1 MLEVGRVLDGYR
13 IVALHAIGGMA
24 TVYRAE
30 HVATGRH
37 VALKVSD
44 ARYSLVHE
52 CAALAAISSPY
63 VVGYVAAGETDGIAF
78 VAVDWLDGDD
88 LRTVLARGA
97 MPIDATI
104 RIATELCRA
113 LAAVHAAGYVH
124 RDLKPANV
132 IIAGRGATLLDFGL
146 AQRIGPDRL
155 ARLGTAAYLAPELI
169 SRAGHALVDP
179 RGDLYALGCVVF
191 ECLAGVPPFET
202 GNTAQ
207 ILLRHLLEP
216 VARVR
221 TLRSEVPLW
230 LDELVDRLLRKDPGD
245 RLRDGAELLA
255 AFEAG
260 EAGAVVPAATP
271 AADHAHAF
279 ALVRVGEARGQET
292 IELVEHETVDELAA
306 ICRSFALRIDAPLD
320 VIVLT
325 ASDVDPRDQLR
336 RLVGASVRMVAERG
350 DVRAAIVTG
359 ATRES
364 ISRGHA
370 LLARVPLGAVY
381 ADDETR
387 RIAPAGCAQFTALG
401 DGTGALQVTAMAA
414 SPATPSTLVGR
425 DDIIRRLRTVPR
437 SGFAILVGEAG
448 TGKSAILEAVR
459 STSTPAIEG
468 QLHLAQA
475 PYHAMRAWFAS
486 WCLRI
491 GVVDEATLR
500 GALVRRLGRRGALHA
515 RELARLLDFAA
526 VASTPANASRDSLES
541 AIVDGLDAAL
551 ADDDVLVVDN
561 AQWLDSGSAA
571 ALVRWLDRAD
581 RQPLLLA
588 ARHELFAANAHLAER
603 ATLALTLEPL
613 DVEHSTALVAR
624 NEPGLTAAAVAAI
637 VRDAE
642 GHPLLLLEL
651 AHAAAA
657 GVARAPSTAIG
668 LVQAR
673 LLRLSPDA
681 RHVLATAAVLGGTI
695 DRDAL
700 GATDH
705 VDELVAARILATD
718 RDDPRA
724 LRFTTALVEEAAYA
738 LIPDD
743 ERRAVHAA
751 IARDL
756 ARDAATE
763 PAVLYRHAVGAD
775 DLELVTLAHVLA
787 AERAV
792 RLFDFEAARDAAR
805 EGVASGATGEL
816 LARLRLCEAESVLVA
831 EHYAEAD
838 VRAREAADS
847 LPHGSMR
854 WALAG
859 SVRTRAVHRRLE
871 PAASI
876 ALFDELAAQTCD
888 AGPPEALRLQCLI
901 QIAASLILTGHLN
914 EGEARS
920 VIVEGLATAQAHT
933 AEVDASLSALR
944 GRRAHATGDWDRGRD
959 QFERAAGLH
968 DRNGNLL
975 EAALARLNVG
985 HAWFE
990 LGEVERAID
999 VTRGVVAEATEL
1011 ELPFALGYARFML
1024 GCLLR
1029 REGTDLVAARAQLE
1043 RALEDGDEDPRRAGE
1058 IAVELALDALVRDDL
1073 ARATR
1078 DAERASELL
1087 ARAPTHLPQTCAV
1100 RALVCLRAATS
1111 RRHSCGWSVLAWRW
1125 RRSESWSRICRSC
1138 APSSSRSASQPA
1150 IRERWSTR
1158 TSRSTSSPIANAASC
1173 GPSSCRDFARE
1184 QITRGCAFSCFRS
1197 PRVER
1202 ARRNVE
1208 LNRRNAI
1215 LDGTKR

>member
-1 MLEVGRVLDGYR
+1 MLEVGCVIDGYR

-30 HVATGRH
+30 HVATGRR

-63 VVGYVAAGETDGIAF
+63 VVGYVAAGTTNGMAF

-113 LAAVHAAGYVH
+113 LADVHAAGYVH

-132 IIAGRGATLLDFGL
+132 IVAAGGATLLDFGL

-155 ARLGTAAYLAPELI
+155 ARLGTAAYLAPELVAR
-169 SRAGHALVDP
+169 SGHPIVDP
-179 RGDLYALGCVVF
+179 RGDLYALGCMVF
-191 ECLAGVPPFET
+191 ECLAGVPPFD
-202 GNTAQ
+202 GNAAQ
-207 ILLRHLLEP
+207 ILLRQLLEP

-221 TLRSEVPLW
+221 TLRPEVPLW
-230 LDELVDRLLRKDPGD
+230 LDELLDRLLRKDPGD
-245 RLRDGAELLA
+245 RPRDGGELLA

-260 EAGAVVPAATP
+260 EAGAVITAEART
-271 AADHAHAF
+271 DHYAHGF
-279 ALVRVGEARGQET
+279 ALVRVGDAQGHET
-292 IELVEHETVDELAA
+292 MELVDHDAVDELAA
-306 ICRSFALRIDAPLD
+306 ICRLFALRVDPLLD
-320 VIVLT
+320 VIVLL
-325 ASDVDPRDQLR
+325 ASDADPRDQLR
-336 RLVGASVRMVAERG
+336 RLLGASVRMVAERG
-350 DVRAAIVTG
+350 DVSAAIVTG
-359 ATRES
+359 ATHES

-370 LLARVPLGAVY
+370 LLARVPLGMAY

-401 DGTGALQVTAMAA
+401 DGTGAHRVTAITASAA
-414 SPATPSTLVGR
+414 MPNTLVGR
-425 DDIIRRLRTVPR
+425 DEIIRRLRTVPR
-437 SGFAILVGEAG
+437 AGFAILLGEAG
-448 TGKSAILEAVR
+448 MGKSAILEAVR
-459 STSTPAIEG
+459 SASAPPVEG
-468 QLHLAQA
+468 QLHLSGA

-486 WCLRI
+486 WCARI
-491 GVVDEATLR
+491 GVADEATLR

-526 VASTPANASRDSLES
+526 VASMPANASSDLLES

-551 ADDDVLVVDN
+551 ADDDALVVDN
-561 AQWLDSGSAA
+561 AQWLDSASAA

-581 RQPLLLA
+581 RPQLLLA
-588 ARHELFAANAHLAER
+588 GRPELRTAHPHLAAH

-613 DVEHSTALVAR
+613 DVEHSMALVVRSA
-624 NEPGLTAAAVAAI
+624 PGLTAAAVSAI

-651 AHAAAA
+651 AHVAAT

-668 LVQAR
+668 LLQAR
-673 LLRLSPDA
+673 LSKLSRDA
-681 RHVLATAAVLGGTI
+681 KHVLATAAVIGGTI
-695 DRDAL
+695 DRAAL
-700 GATDH
+700 GASAY
-705 VDELVAARILATD
+705 VDEVVAAKILASD

-724 LRFTTALVEEAAYA
+724 LRFTTSLVEEAAYA
-738 LIPDD
+738 LISDD

-756 ARDAATE
+756 ARAASTE
-763 PAVLYRHAVGAD
+763 PAVLYRHAVGAG

-805 EGVASGATGEL
+805 EGVASAATGEL
-816 LARLRLCEAESVLVA
+816 LARLRLCEAESLLVA

-847 LPHGSMR
+847 LPRGSMR

-876 ALFDELAAQTCD
+876 ALFDELAAQTCG
-888 AGPPEALRLQCLI
+888 AGPPEALQLQCLI
-901 QIAASLILTGHLN
+901 QIAASLILTGHLD

-920 VIVEGLATAQAHT
+920 VIVEELATTQART
-933 AEVDASLSALR
+933 VEVDASLHALR
-944 GRRAHATGDWDRGRD
+944 GRRAHASGNWDRCRD
-959 QFERAAGLH
+959 QFEHAAALY

-985 HAWFE
+985 LACFE
-990 LGEVERAID
+990 LGEVERAIE
-999 VTRGVVAEATEL
+999 VTHGVVAEATEL

-1029 REGTDLVAARAQLE
+1029 RQGTDLVAARAHLE

-1058 IAVELALDALVRDDL
+1058 IAVELALDALDRDDL
-1073 ARATR
+1073 APATR
-1078 DAERASELL
+1078 HAERASELL
-1087 ARAPTHLPQTCAV
+1087 ARAPSHVAQTCAV
-1100 RALVCLRAATS
+1100 RALVCLRAGDAAAAQ
-1111 RRHSCGWSVLAWRW
+1111 AW
-1125 RRSESWSRICRSC
+1125 
-1138 APSSSRSASQPA
+1138 
-1150 IRERWSTR
+1150 
-1158 TSRSTSSPIANAASC
+1158 
-1173 GPSSCRDFARE
+1173 
-1184 QITRGCAFSCFRS
+1184 
-1197 PRVER
+1197 VER
-1202 ARRNVE
+1202 ARVAVAPLGIMVEDLSLVRGVE
-1208 LNRRNAI
+1208 LEVCLAAGDPRTPEYARIAFEELADRERRLVRPELVPRFRARADHARLRALVVSI
-1215 LDGTKR
+1215 TKS

>member
-1 MLEVGRVLDGYR
+1 VLEVGCVIDGYR

-24 TVYRAE
+24 TIYRAE
-30 HVATGRH
+30 HVATGRR

-52 CAALAAISSPY
+52 CAALAAISSPH
-63 VVGYVAAGETDGIAF
+63 VVGYVAAGTTSDGLPF

-132 IIAGRGATLLDFGL
+132 IVTRGGATLLDFGL

-155 ARLGTAAYLAPELI
+155 ARLGTAAYLAPELVAR
-169 SRAGHALVDP
+169 SAHAIVDP
-179 RGDLYALGCVVF
+179 RGDLYALGCMMF

-202 GNTAQ
+202 GNVAQ
-207 ILLRHLLEP
+207 ILLRQLLEP

-221 TLRSEVPLW
+221 TLRPEVPRW
-230 LDELVDRLLRKDPGD
+230 LDELVDVLLRKDPGD
-245 RLRDGAELLA
+245 RPRDGAELLA

-260 EAGAVVPAATP
+260 EGGAVVTAEIRAN
-271 AADHAHAF
+271 DHAHAF
-279 ALVRVGEARGQET
+279 ALVRVGEASSQET
-292 IELVEHETVDELAA
+292 IELVDLDAVEELAA
-306 ICRSFALRIDAPLD
+306 ICRSFALRVDTVLD

-325 ASDVDPRDQLR
+325 TSDADPRDQLR
-336 RLVGASVRMVAERG
+336 RLLGASVRIMAERG
-350 DVRAAIVTG
+350 DVSVAIVTG
-359 ATRES
+359 AH
-364 ISRGHA
+364 RGHA
-370 LLARVPLGAVY
+370 LLARVPLGTTY

-401 DGTGALQVTAMAA
+401 DGTDAHQVTAMAA
-414 SPATPSTLVGR
+414 SAATPTMLVGR
-425 DDIIRRLRTVPR
+425 DELIRRLRAVPR
-437 SGFAILVGEAG
+437 AGFAILVGEAG
-448 TGKSAILEAVR
+448 MGKSAILEAVR
-459 STSTPAIEG
+459 ARSAPAIEG
-468 QLHLAQA
+468 QLHLAGA
-475 PYHAMRAWFAS
+475 PYHAMRVWFAS
-486 WCLRI
+486 WCAHI

-500 GALVRRLGRRGALHA
+500 AALVRRLGRRGAVHA
-515 RELARLLDFAA
+515 RELVRLLDFA
-526 VASTPANASRDSLES
+526 VASTPANASRDLLGA
-541 AIVDGLDAAL
+541 AIVAGLDAVL
-551 ADDDVLVVDN
+551 ADDDTLVVDN
-561 AQWLDSGSAA
+561 AQWLDSASAA

-581 RQPLLLA
+581 RPRLLLA
-588 ARHELFAANAHLAER
+588 ARPELRTAHAHLTAR
-603 ATLALTLEPL
+603 ATLFEALEPL
-613 DVEHSTALVAR
+613 DVEHSTALVMRSA
-624 NEPGLTAAAVAAI
+624 PGLTAAAVSAI

-651 AHAAAA
+651 AHAAAT
-657 GVARAPSTAIG
+657 GVARASSTAIG

-673 LLRLSPDA
+673 LLRLSRDA
-681 RHVLATAAVLGGTI
+681 KHVLATAAVIGGTI
-695 DRDAL
+695 ARELL
-700 GATDH
+700 GATAQL
-705 VDELVAARILATD
+705 DELVAANVLETD

-751 IARDL
+751 IARAL
-756 ARDAATE
+756 APDAATE

-775 DLELVTLAHVLA
+775 DLELVTLALVLT

-816 LARLRLCEAESVLVA
+816 LARLRLCESESLLVA
-831 EHYAEAD
+831 ERYAEAD
-838 VRAREAADS
+838 VRAREAADQ
-847 LPHGSMR
+847 LGGGSMH
-854 WALAG
+854 WAHAA

-871 PAASI
+871 PAASVT
-876 ALFDELAAQTCD
+876 LFDELAAQTCD

-901 QIAASLILTGHLN
+901 QIAASLILTGHLD

-920 VIVEGLATAQAHT
+920 VIVEELATTQAP
-933 AEVDASLSALR
+933 AVEVDAALYALR
-944 GRRAHATGDWDRGRD
+944 GRRAHASGNWDRCRD
-959 QFERAAGLH
+959 QFEHAAALH

-985 HAWFE
+985 LACYE
-990 LGEVERAID
+990 LGEVERAIE
-999 VTRGVVAEATEL
+999 VTRGVVVEATEL

-1058 IAVELALDALVRDDL
+1058 IAVELALDALDRDDL
-1073 ARATR
+1073 ALATR
-1078 DAERASELL
+1078 HAERASELL
-1087 ARAPTHLPQTCAV
+1087 ARAPTHLAQTCAV
-1100 RALVCLRAATS
+1100 RALVCLRAGDVAVAQV
-1111 RRHSCGWSVLAWRW
+1111 W
-1125 RRSESWSRICRSC
+1125 
-1138 APSSSRSASQPA
+1138 
-1150 IRERWSTR
+1150 
-1158 TSRSTSSPIANAASC
+1158 
-1173 GPSSCRDFARE
+1173 
-1184 QITRGCAFSCFRS
+1184 
-1197 PRVER
+1197 VER
-1202 ARRNVE
+1202 ARVAVAPLGIMVE
-1208 LNRRNAI
+1208 DLSLVRAIELEVCLAAGDPRAPTYARIAFDELADRERRLVRSELVPRFRARADHARLRTLVLSI
-1215 LDGTKR
+1215 TKS